1 MTTRLV
7 ELIPASVTKV
17 NCPNLWFVRP
27 NLWFVR
33 PNLWFV
39 RPNLWFVRGT
49 LRTSGVGAESF
60 RPTAA

>member
-1 MTTRLV
+1 VTTRLV

-17 NCPNLWFVRP
+17 NCP

>member
-1 MTTRLV
+1 VTTRLV

-39 RPNLWFVRGT
+39 RGT
-49 LRTSGVGAESF
+49 LRTSCVGAESF

>member
-39 RPNLWFVRGT
+39 RGT
-49 LRTSGVGAESF
+49 LRAAGVGAESF
-60 RPTAA
+60 RPTTA

>member
-33 PNLWFV
+33 
-39 RPNLWFVRGT
+39 GT
-49 LRTSGVGAESF
+49 LRAAGVGAESF
-60 RPTAA
+60 RPTTA

>member
-39 RPNLWFVRGT
+39 RGT

>member
-39 RPNLWFVRGT
+39 RGT

-60 RPTAA
+60 RPTAE